1 MTSEGLGKIF
11 EGNSAD
17 TCGIFPV
24 QTTNLAPIVDYSS
37 SEASEEEDLD
47 NLDSGR
53 DHANILNEDC
63 EDSIIWSCSDAS
75 DSDENQNID
84 DVASINGEDVHINDA
99 GVLFSVYVVPMAND
113 EPALTLENV
122 SEVEGDM
129 IVEQTELSLG
139 DGLPV
144 RNRDLETPP
153 SSAPTSP
160 PTAPSS
166 PTPLGPRTPTTICR
180 SVPRVRT
187 PQERSPFRSPAPDAV
202 SLAQP
207 DMRGAL
213 THR

>member
-1 MTSEGLGKIF
+1 M
-11 EGNSAD
+11 
-17 TCGIFPV
+17 
-24 QTTNLAPIVDYSS
+24 DYSS

-47 NLDSGR
+47 NLDEDTVGDIDSQR
-53 DHANILNEDC
+53 DYANILNDDC

-75 DSDENQNID
+75 DSDENQNMD

-122 SEVEGDM
+122 SEVNGD
-129 IVEQTELSLG
+129 IVGEQTELSLG
-139 DGLPV
+139 DGIPV

-166 PTPLGPRTPTTICR
+166 PTPLGPRTPTTISR

-187 PQERSPFRSPAPDAV
+187 LQESSPFRRPAPDAV
-202 SLAQP
+202 SLVQP